1 MGACVH
7 VVRKR
12 DCAYV
17 YSSST
22 VCTCVCV
29 RECVCVCMCACVYA
43 YVCVC
48 VFVCACVCA
57 CVFVF
62 VHLSSSAVIY
72 ARGVKEACVVRQCSN
87 ACRIYCQRCPKL
99 QSLRTEEKKE
109 EGGGRARD
117 SELG

>member
-1 MGACVH
+1 
-7 VVRKR
+7 
-12 DCAYV
+12 
-17 YSSST
+17 
-22 VCTCVCV
+22 VCV
-29 RECVCVCMCACVYA
+29 YVHVCMCM
-43 YVCVC
+43 CVC
-48 VFVCACVCA
+48 VFVCACVA
-57 CVFVF
+57 VCVFVC